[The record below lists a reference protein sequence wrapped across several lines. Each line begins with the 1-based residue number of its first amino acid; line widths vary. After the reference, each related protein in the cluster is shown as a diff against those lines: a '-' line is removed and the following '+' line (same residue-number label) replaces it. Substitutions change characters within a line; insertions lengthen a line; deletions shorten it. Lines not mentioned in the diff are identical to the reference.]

1 MLTGRRLRHVIT
13 LWLAVATRLQALTRS
28 VERTSTSAEDM
39 GAKVVL
45 SGMVR
50 RRSLSVAA
58 LFAVILL
65 LPGCGSVQL
74 VSSTALPGTPVI
86 TFPNVG
92 ERTTVTAI
100 FSNPFTQVGGVGG
113 RTLAISSLTGSKGI
127 DLLTID
133 ANGNLGL
140 RGHIYSALDDRSKIN
155 VRPYVG
161 DALRNVAEMHVI
173 TYRFTG
179 KENVLRRIGIDVSN
193 QSVSSGLE
201 PAERLESELATE
213 IAATQQLSR
222 EVARLRHQVAL
233 LKSSGR

>member
-1 MLTGRRLRHVIT
+1 M
-13 LWLAVATRLQALTRS
+13 RS
-28 VERTSTSAEDM
+28 VERPSRSAEDM

-50 RRSLSVAA
+50 RRSLGVAA
-58 LFAVILL
+58 FFAVILL
-65 LPGCGSVQL
+65 LPGCGSAQL

-113 RTLAISSLTGSKGI
+113 RALAVSSLTGSKGI

-140 RGHIYSALDDRSKIN
+140 RGHIYSALDDRLKLDEQ
-155 VRPYVG
+155 PYVSN
-161 DALRNVAEMHVI
+161 ALRNLADMHVV
-173 TYRFTG
+173 TYRFAG
-179 KENVLRRIGIDVSN
+179 EKSVPGRIGIDVSGR
-193 QSVSSGLE
+193 SASAGLA
-201 PAERLESELATE
+201 PAERLERELATE

-222 EVARLRHQVAL
+222 EIDRLRHQVAL
-233 LKSSGR
+233 LKNSGR

>member
-1 MLTGRRLRHVIT
+1 M
-13 LWLAVATRLQALTRS
+13 RS
-28 VERTSTSAEDM
+28 VERPSASAEDM

-45 SGMVR
+45 NGMVR
-50 RRSLSVAA
+50 RRSLGVAA

-65 LPGCGSVQL
+65 LPGCGSAQL

-113 RTLAISSLTGSKGI
+113 RTLAISSITGSKGV

-140 RGHIYSALDDRSKIN
+140 RGHIYSALDDRSKID
-155 VRPYVG
+155 VKPYMS
-161 DALRNVAEMHVI
+161 DALRSIAEMHVV

-179 KENVLRRIGIDVSN
+179 EKVVPRRIGIDVS
-193 QSVSSGLE
+193 SRSATSGLD
-201 PAERLESELATE
+201 PAERLERELATE

-222 EVARLRHQVAL
+222 EVDRLRHQVAL

>member
-1 MLTGRRLRHVIT
+1 M
-13 LWLAVATRLQALTRS
+13 RS
-28 VERTSTSAEDM
+28 VERPSASAEDI

-45 SGMVR
+45 NGMVR
-50 RRSLSVAA
+50 RRSLGAAA

-65 LPGCGSVQL
+65 LPGCGSAQL

-113 RTLAISSLTGSKGI
+113 RTLAISSITGSKGV

-140 RGHIYSALDDRSKIN
+140 RGHIYSALDDRSKID
-155 VRPYVG
+155 VKPYMS
-161 DALRNVAEMHVI
+161 DALRNVAEMHVV

-179 KENVLRRIGIDVSN
+179 EKGVPRRIGIDVS
-193 QSVSSGLE
+193 SRSTTSGLD
-201 PAERLESELATE
+201 PAERLERELATE

-222 EVARLRHQVAL
+222 EVDRLRHQVAL

>member
-1 MLTGRRLRHVIT
+1 
-13 LWLAVATRLQALTRS
+13 
-28 VERTSTSAEDM
+28 M

-45 SGMVR
+45 NGMVR
-50 RRSLSVAA
+50 RRSLGVAA
-58 LFAVILL
+58 FFAVILL
-65 LPGCGSVQL
+65 LPGCGSAQL

-113 RTLAISSLTGSKGI
+113 RTLAISSITGSKGV

-140 RGHIYSALDDRSKIN
+140 RGHINSALDDRSKID
-155 VRPYVG
+155 VKPYMS
-161 DALRNVAEMHVI
+161 DALRSIAEMHVV

-179 KENVLRRIGIDVSN
+179 EKVVPRRIGIDVS
-193 QSVSSGLE
+193 SRSATSGLD
-201 PAERLESELATE
+201 PAERLERELATE
-213 IAATQQLSR
+213 VAATQQLSR
-222 EVARLRHQVAL
+222 EVDRLRHQVAL